1 MVFRDHKQEERAFEI
16 NNSALCR
23 RYQVPIVNEEKGMP
37 GIDVLRVCNRD
48 FGSRLEVRLSGG
60 S

>member
-1 MVFRDHKQEERAFEI
+1 MVFRDRKQEERAFEI

-23 RYQVPIVNEEKGMP
+23 RYQVPIVNEEKWMP
-37 GIDVLRVCNRD
+37 GIDVLRVCRD